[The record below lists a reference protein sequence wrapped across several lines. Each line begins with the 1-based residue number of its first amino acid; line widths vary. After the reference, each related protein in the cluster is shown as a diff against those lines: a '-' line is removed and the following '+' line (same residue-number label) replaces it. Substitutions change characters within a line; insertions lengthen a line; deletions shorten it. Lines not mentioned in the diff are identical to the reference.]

1 MISLPDPAP
10 DPDVTV
16 IEHPYTAYGASSAL
30 FRCEAP
36 EVLIVGPAGTGKTR
50 CVLEKI
56 NYLAEK
62 WSGMRALLVRK
73 TRASMAES
81 VLVTYERDVLTPGHP
96 GLEGATRANRHSYI
110 YPNGSEVVTG
120 GLDKP
125 ERTFS
130 TEYDIVAVFEA
141 TEASEDDWEKLH
153 RALRNHVVPYQQAIA
168 DCNPSYQHH
177 WLNKRAGTDL
187 MVRLHAHFSDNPTI
201 TEDYLE
207 RLERLTGPRRARLYL
222 GLWVTAEGQ
231 IWQNWDESVHVI
243 DAIPTDKY
251 GDSVIEWFFASID
264 WGFIAPGV
272 LQVWGV
278 DRQRR
283 AYLVYEVYQTQ
294 RNLDWWANKEAT
306 LHDTYKFRVT
316 VCDPSDPGSIDLIN
330 RRLRRAGSKPHAIGG
345 SKELVAGLNI
355 VRERLSF
362 TRSKR
367 PGLFVLRGCV
377 EAKDPDL
384 VDSHKPIGL
393 AEEIPGYVW
402 REIVEGKPVREE
414 PAPGGDDHSCDCTR
428 YAMSWLDISTYRP
441 QPRKPKDFPGTFGYV
456 LGHEETWRKIREGFY
471 QR

>member
-1 MISLPDPAP
+1 MPSLAAP
-10 DPDVTV
+10 EPSPDVTIV
-16 IEHPYTAYGASSAL
+16 EHPYTAYGASAAL

-36 EVLIVGPAGTGKTR
+36 EVLIVGAAGTGKTR

-62 WSGMRALLVRK
+62 WPGMRALLVRK

-96 GLEGATRANRHSYI
+96 GLEGATRANRHSYV

-130 TEYDIVAVFEA
+130 TEYDVVAVFEA
-141 TEASEDDWEKLH
+141 TEATEDDWEKLH
-153 RALRNHVVPYQQAIA
+153 RALRNHVVPFQQAIA

-177 WLNKRAGTDL
+177 WLNKRADTDL
-187 MVRLHAHFSDNPTI
+187 MVRLYAHFEDNPTI

-207 RLERLTGPRRARLYL
+207 RLDRLTGPRRARLYL

-231 IWQNWDESVHVI
+231 IWENWDDSVHII
-243 DAIPTDKY
+243 DAIPTDKH
-251 GDSVIEWFFASID
+251 GDSVIEWFFASVD
-264 WGFIAPGV
+264 WGFISPGV

-283 AYLVYEVYQTQ
+283 AYLVYEVYQTH
-294 RNLDWWANKEAT
+294 RNIDWWAEKAAT
-306 LHDTYKFRVT
+306 LDGTYGFRVI
-316 VCDPSDPGSIDLIN
+316 VCDPSEPGDIDLLN
-330 RRLRRAGSKPHAIGG
+330 RRIGRAGGKRRAIGASKDRD
-345 SKELVAGLNI
+345 AGLHI
-355 VRERLSF
+355 VRERLAF
-362 TRSKR
+362 TRAKQ
-367 PGLFVLRGCV
+367 PGLFVLRGCM

-384 VDSHKPIGL
+384 VDAHKPIGL

-402 REIVEGKPVREE
+402 REMVEGKAIREE
-414 PAPGGDDHSCDCTR
+414 PAPGGDDHSCDTAR
-428 YAMSWLDISTYRP
+428 YAMTWLDISTYRP
-441 QPRKPKDFPGTFGYV
+441 QPHKPKDFPGTFGYV
-456 LGHEETWRKIREGFY
+456 LGHEATWAAIKRGDF